1 MCEKIMPLW
10 RDFSLHI
17 YRTKRERLGFNAV
30 NFILGEMPLSQ
41 SNRVKNFIIL
51 LSIDNTFLLVCFKIR
66 NSLYVGYYA
75 ILK

>member
-17 YRTKRERLGFNAV
+17 YRTNRERLGFNAV
-30 NFILGEMPLSQ
+30 NIILGEMPLSQ

-51 LSIDNTFLLVCFKIR
+51 LSRQYILLVCFKIR
-66 NSLYVGYYA
+66 NPLYVGYYA